1 MSFYVTTILIFSIE
15 MLLLMEC
22 AMHQETENPIFIAP
36 KIILG
41 LFILIYFGASPVICD
56 EDIPFCKLSLKTLKE
71 DLKYWQERCSNKTL
85 EYSQDINTPCCN
97 AEKKYIQNRRRM
109 QRKLCFY
116 KGNHFIYFLQC
127 IAETSR

>member
-1 MSFYVTTILIFSIE
+1 

-22 AMHQETENPIFIAP
+22 AMHQETKNPIFIAT

-71 DLKYWQERCSNKTL
+71 DLKYWQERCLKKTL

-116 KGNHFIYFLQC
+116 KGNHFIYFLLC

>member
-1 MSFYVTTILIFSIE
+1 

-22 AMHQETENPIFIAP
+22 AMHQVTKNPIFITT
-36 KIILG
+36 KIIFG
-41 LFILIYFGASPVICD
+41 LFILIHFGASPVICD
-56 EDIPFCKLSLKTLKE
+56 EDIPFCKVSLKTLKE
-71 DLKYWQERCSNKTL
+71 DLKYWQERCLKKTR

-127 IAETSR
+127 IVDTSR

>member
-1 MSFYVTTILIFSIE
+1 

-22 AMHQETENPIFIAP
+22 AMHQETKNPTFIAT

-56 EDIPFCKLSLKTLKE
+56 EDIPFCNESLKALKH
-71 DLKYWQERCSNKTL
+71 DLKVWQGRCLSKELNYT
-85 EYSQDINTPCCN
+85 QDINTTCCN

-109 QRKLCFY
+109 HRKLCFY
-116 KGNHFIYFLQC
+116 KGNHFIYSFQC
-127 IAETSR
+127 TG